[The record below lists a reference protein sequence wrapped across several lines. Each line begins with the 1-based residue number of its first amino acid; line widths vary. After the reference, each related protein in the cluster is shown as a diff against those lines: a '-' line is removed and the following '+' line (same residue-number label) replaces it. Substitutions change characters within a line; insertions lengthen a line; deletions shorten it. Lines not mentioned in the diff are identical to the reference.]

1 MRSEFVLS
9 GGVLG
14 MCADCWGGGGVDI
27 RRLRGNGEVGMRGAL
42 ID

>member
-14 MCADCWGGGGVDI
+14 MCADCWGGGG
-27 RRLRGNGEVGMRGAL
+27 RYPAPEGEW
-42 ID
+42 